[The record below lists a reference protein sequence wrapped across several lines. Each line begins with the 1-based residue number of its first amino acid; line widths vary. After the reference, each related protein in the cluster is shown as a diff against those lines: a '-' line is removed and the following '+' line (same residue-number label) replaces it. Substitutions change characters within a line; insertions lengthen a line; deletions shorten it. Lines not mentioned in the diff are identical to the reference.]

1 MTDPH
6 PQTDA
11 PGAVRGHLRAV
22 GALDSPPTATAPARP
37 GAERRR
43 AFVLLVVALGALA
56 LWLAVEVRY
65 AARLEA
71 QIEGL
76 GHQLAETRAALDA
89 HRARLSE
96 VRGRV
101 SGLRAEVESLDLLL
115 ETEPTLAPAPNAEP
129 GAAAAP

>member
-6 PQTDA
+6 PKTDA
-11 PGAVRGHLRAV
+11 SGAARGHLRAV
-22 GALDSPPTATAPARP
+22 GALDSAPAATPARP
-37 GAERRR
+37 VAKRGGAF
-43 AFVLLVVALGALA
+43 ALLVVAFGAVA

-76 GHQLAETRAALDA
+76 GHQLAETREALEA

-101 SGLRAEVESLDLLL
+101 SGLRAEVASLDALL
-115 ETEPTLAPAPNAEP
+115 ETEPTPSSAPNAEP